1 MATLYY
7 AHPDFLLHDTGD
19 NHPECAD
26 RLNAIEQ
33 ALEATNFS
41 NLIRVLAPLGTEQ
54 QVRLIHSQ
62 FHIETVLDA
71 VPEQGHAYLDADT
84 VLHAS
89 GHHMCV
95 VKEPLAEARRRILDK
110 TGHDL
115 TVCKR
120 LTPQ

>member
-1 MATLYY
+1 MQARDLGRSL
-7 AHPDFLLHDTGD
+7 PDADSLQRNDLVFWTG
-19 NHPECAD
+19 HVG
-26 RLNAIEQ
+26 LM
-33 ALEATNFS
+33 
-41 NLIRVLAPLGTEQ
+41 
-54 QVRLIHSQ
+54 
-62 FHIETVLDA
+62 
-71 VPEQGHAYLDADT
+71 LDADT